1 MALSKEYFDFY
12 INGGNKAMD
21 LQVIGDGYR
30 YGLRVAAIIIKDGK
44 LLTYKAENQNHLV
57 GGAIE
62 LGELA
67 CNAIYREVKEELGL
81 NCIVKDLMFFAEN
94 IFDYKGELHHMIEF
108 HYKVELIGDVPKAT
122 FDEQPCEW
130 IPLNELSNYNLWP
143 KFLKEE
149 LIKRDGTVKHIE
161 LALE

>member
-1 MALSKEYFDFY
+1 M
-12 INGGNKAMD
+12 
-21 LQVIGDGYR
+21 
-30 YGLRVAAIIIKDGK
+30 
-44 LLTYKAENQNHLV
+44 
-57 GGAIE
+57 
-62 LGELA
+62 
-67 CNAIYREVKEELGL
+67 
-81 NCIVKDLMFFAEN
+81 
-94 IFDYKGELHHMIEF
+94 
-108 HYKVELIGDVPKAT
+108 PKAT